1 MIIQGGENKEQEKE
15 MRRCKSSRTRSRRRI
30 IKERGDSEEKEERDN
45 Q

>member
-1 MIIQGGENKEQEKE
+1 MIIQGGESKEQEKE

-30 IKERGDSEEKEERDN
+30 FKEGDSEEKKERDN